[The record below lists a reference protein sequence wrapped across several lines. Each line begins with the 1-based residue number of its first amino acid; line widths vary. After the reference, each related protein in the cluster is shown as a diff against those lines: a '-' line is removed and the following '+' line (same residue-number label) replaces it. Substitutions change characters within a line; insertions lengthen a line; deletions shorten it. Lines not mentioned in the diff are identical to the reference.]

1 MADTDHI
8 PLFFMALGISI
19 LVFGFV
25 SRRNGIRYSRCTVPC
40 DAEVVAVRCD
50 RGSDTDL
57 YLPTFRHTVDGVPFT
72 SETGFGSSDEN
83 HYLVGDVYRMY
94 YDPDNPLVICRRGMN
109 RTRRWPCLLI
119 AAGALIFAAGMAY
132 LAVTI

>member
-1 MADTDHI
+1 MSDTDYI

-57 YLPTFRHTVDGVPFT
+57 YLPTFRHTVSGVTYT
-72 SETGFGSSDEN
+72 SEAWFSTSVEGR
-83 HYLVGDVYRMY
+83 YLPGDVYRLC
-94 YDPDNPLVICRRGMN
+94 YDPSDPGSC
-109 RTRRWPCLLI
+109 
-119 AAGALIFAAGMAY
+119 A
-132 LAVTI
+132 